1 MDLSSSVTSSPTHL
15 ELAEDRGRVLRSC
28 AADLN
33 MLLTDVLELSFLS
46 SLAGF
51 WKPAEAGD
59 WFWARNAVEYNAPAP
74 DADVRY
80 GSVRRGHWMQ
90 AQQVAVVQIPS
101 ADGLVNGLA
110 IKVES
115 TRVPGA
121 VAWVNV
127 SKGST
132 RFADMDRSSNH
143 RHARRQTAPY

>member
-1 MDLSSSVTSSPTHL
+1 MLPT
-15 ELAEDRGRVLRSC
+15 DVL
-28 AADLN
+28 ADLN
-33 MLLTDVLELSFLS
+33 MLEQLSFLS

-51 WKPAEAGD
+51 WKVAEAGD

-132 RFADMDRSSNH
+132 RFADMDRLPH